1 MGPRKLLLCAA
12 ALVVLCTGCATAHG
26 FELSRVQRKDVS
38 VLPGADGY
46 VHPLTGIVSYTPQE
60 WQRRPV
66 LALKVGNSGNERP
79 QAGLDRADVIYEEL
93 VEGGVTRFM
102 ALYSTNDAPRV
113 GPVRSVRTV
122 DHKIMQ
128 PLGGLFAYSGGVPP
142 VVDELRETPGVT
154 DVGTN
159 RVAAAYRRDSARKA
173 PYNLYATTD
182 ALWSGRSGSAPAKA
196 LFDFLKTSD
205 DASAGGDASAKEVKF
220 SFAGNGS
227 EMRYVYDTKAGVYKR
242 FQGGSPHMVEGTGG
256 GMQLAFRNV
265 LVQEVRVS
273 RGATV
278 DRSGTSTNDIAM
290 LGSGGAVLFRGGRAF
305 RGTWSRPSVDAMTT
319 FVDAAGEPF
328 RFAPGETIV
337 ALKPRGQ
344 DLFVS

>member
-1 MGPRKLLLCAA
+1 MGPRRLLFCAV
-12 ALVVLCTGCATAHG
+12 ALALLCTGCATAHG

-46 VHPLTGIVSYTPQE
+46 VHPLTGIVSYTPQA
-60 WQRRPV
+60 WLQRPV

-154 DVGTN
+154 DVGAN
-159 RVAAAYRRDSARKA
+159 RVTAAYTRDSARKA

-182 ALWSGRSGSAPAKA
+182 ALWSGQSASAPTRP
-196 LFDFLKTSD
+196 LFNFLKISD
-205 DASAGGDASAKEVKF
+205 DATTGGDTSAKEVKL

-227 EMRYVYDTKAGVYKR
+227 EMRYVYDTKTGVYER
-242 FQGGSPHMVEGTGG
+242 FQGGSPHTLEGGD
-256 GMQLAFRNV
+256 QLAFRNV
-265 LVQEVRVS
+265 LVQEVNVS

-278 DRSGTSTNDIAM
+278 DRGGENTNDIAM
-290 LGSGGAVLFRGGRAF
+290 LGSGGAVLFRGARAF
-305 RGTWSRPSVDAMTT
+305 RGTWSRSSVDSTT
-319 FVDAAGEPF
+319 SFVDNTGKPF
-328 RFAPGETIV
+328 AFAPGGTIV
-337 ALKPRGQ
+337 ELKPRGQ
-344 DLFVS
+344 DLFVN